1 MDPSSALE
9 QIKKSCNAISA
20 ELMRLHPPTN
30 ALADQQIRDEMFKA
44 LFELT
49 KQLETIK
56 KLARKV
62 ELKSA
67 GEQNPAL
74 PPEL

>member
-1 MDPSSALE
+1 MDSSSALE

-20 ELMRLHPPTN
+20 ELIRLHPATN
-30 ALADQQIRDEMFKA
+30 ALGDKETRDEIFKA

-56 KLARKV
+56 KLARKA

-67 GEQNPAL
+67 GEQNSAL